1 MTRRHLLTALLIALF
16 LHAGVA
22 LWFMTVTEAPK
33 TDIKPAPPTVIITLA
48 RATVPSSTTEPSI
61 NTPPIKQEIKP
72 LVKTT
77 DKAKT
82 KATPVIKPAT
92 KPTVKPAYK
101 PIIKPATKPVNKPKT
116 TPTPVPTPELTLSP
130 QKIIPPPMPEEK
142 SEPTS
147 AIQPHTPPPISFSDE
162 EAKQYQQQLSAWL
175 NQYKTYPKRAKRM
188 RIEGEGILRIQ
199 INRTG
204 QVQTIQLKQSTG
216 NRLLD
221 KAALK
226 TAQNASPFPAMSQND
241 PRQSMVF
248 EVPIAFL
255 LR

>member
-1 MTRRHLLTALLIALF
+1 
-16 LHAGVA
+16 VA
-22 LWFMTVTEAPK
+22 LWFMTVTETPK
-33 TDIKPAPPTVIITLA
+33 IQIKPAPPTVTITLA
-48 RATVPSSTTEPSI
+48 RIAEPSSTTEPAM
-61 NTPPIKQEIKP
+61 NTPPVKQEIKP
-72 LVKTT
+72 IIKTT
-77 DKAKT
+77 EKAKV
-82 KATPVIKPAT
+82 TPALKPET
-92 KPTVKPAYK
+92 KPTVKPDLKPTLKPALK
-101 PIIKPATKPVNKPKT
+101 PINKPKT
-116 TPTPVPTPELTLSP
+116 TPKSIPMPVPTPKPNLNP
-130 QKIIPPPMPEEK
+130 QKILPPPMPEAKLE
-142 SEPTS
+142 STL
-147 AIQPHTPPPISFSDE
+147 AIQPASPPPTLLTDA

-199 INRTG
+199 IDRKG
-204 QVQTIQLKQSTG
+204 FVQTIQLKQSTG